1 MAFKSQLI
9 FAVLSNI
16 LKEKSFKIYNEHI
29 SNDNEWQTVSKF
41 VLLRYLSMCYN
52 EKVREIVLDNYLTLE
67 RMPEKTLYK
76 WLLIKIPQQKTGF
89 IKYIK

>member
-16 LKEKSFKIYNEHI
+16 LKDKSFEIYNKHI
-29 SNDNEWQTVSKF
+29 SNEEEWPTVSKF
-41 VLLRYLSMCYN
+41 IMLRYLSMSYSQA
-52 EKVREIVLDNYLTLE
+52 VREVVLDNYLTLE
-67 RMPEKTLYK
+67 RMPEKALYK
-76 WLLIKIPQQKTGF
+76 WLLTKIPRQNSGF